1 MKPLIAMRA
10 ALAERDLFGEIL
22 VGDSWAAWR
31 ILLIAICGEPLRD
44 DERGVFRELTGRE
57 REPLTL
63 IDEAWMICGRRS
75 GKTRAAAVLASYI
88 AALCDHTEALAP
100 GERGTLPIMA
110 ASIWQA
116 ARAFGYLDGVFS
128 TVPALRELVVGQT
141 ADTLSLSTGVDIEC
155 RPASFRTIRGATA
168 IGAIA
173 DEVAFW
179 RSAELS
185 RNPDK
190 LILDAVR
197 PALATTGGPLIVIS
211 SPYAQ
216 KGELW
221 GAYKRD
227 FGANGDPLVLVAKAA
242 SRTLNPMLSARVVER
257 ARERDPLAVK
267 SEYYAEF
274 RSDIASYVDAEVVEA
289 AVSRGVVV
297 RPPIARQGYVGFVDP
312 SGGSL
317 DSMTLAIAHREAERF
332 VLDLVLERR
341 PPFSPA
347 AVVSEFATTLKGYQV
362 GRVFG
367 DRYAGEWPR
376 EMFRQRGVTY
386 EPAEKVKSD
395 IYLAFLPLLNSGRV
409 DLLDSPK
416 LVAQVCSLERRTAWG
431 GRDCIDHPP
440 AGHDDLANA
449 AAGALVGASES
460 PLMNDAGFFDF
471 ISHELR
477 KRAQEYESSNC
488 ADARPADRHR

>member
-22 VGDSWAAWR
+22 VGDSWAVWR
-31 ILLIAICGEPLRD
+31 VLLIAICGEKLTD
-44 DERGVFRELTGRE
+44 GERAVFRELTGRE

-63 IDEAWMICGRRS
+63 VDEAWMICGRRS

-116 ARAFGYLDGVFS
+116 ARAFGYLDGIFS
-128 TVPALRELVVGQT
+128 TVPTLRELVVGQT

-179 RSAELS
+179 RSDELS

-221 GAYKRD
+221 GAYTRD
-227 FGANGDPLVLVAKAA
+227 FGASGDPHILVAKGA
-242 SRTLNPMLSARVVER
+242 SRTLNPTLSARVVER
-257 ARERDPLAVK
+257 ARERDPLAAK
-267 SEYYAEF
+267 SEYFAQF
-274 RSDIASYVDAEVVEA
+274 RSDIASYVEAEVVEA
-289 AVSRGVVV
+289 ALSRGIVV
-297 RPPIARQGYVGFVDP
+297 RPPIAKQGYVGFVDP
-312 SGGSL
+312 SGGSS
-317 DSMTLAIAHREAERF
+317 DSMTLAIAHREVERF

-341 PPFSPA
+341 PPFSPD
-347 AVVSEFATTLKGYQV
+347 AVVSEFAATLKGYQV

-376 EMFRQRGVTY
+376 EVFRQRGVTY

-409 DLLDSPK
+409 DLLDNPK
-416 LVAQVCSLERRTAWG
+416 LVTQVCSLERRTARG
-431 GRDCIDHPP
+431 GRDSIDHAPG
-440 AGHDDLANA
+440 AHDDVANA
-449 AAGALVGASES
+449 AAGALVSADEAPSLKQE
-460 PLMNDAGFFDF
+460 GFFHLITSD
-471 ISHELR
+471 LR
-477 KRAQEYESSNC
+477 KRAQEHESSNWP
-488 ADARPADRHR
+488 DARFADRHH